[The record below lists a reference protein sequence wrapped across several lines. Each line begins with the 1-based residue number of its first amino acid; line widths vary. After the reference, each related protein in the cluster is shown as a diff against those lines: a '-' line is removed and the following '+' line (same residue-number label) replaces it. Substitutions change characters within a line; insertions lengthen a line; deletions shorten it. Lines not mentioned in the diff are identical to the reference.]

1 MKKTS
6 TSTTLFQRDEKSYMA
21 QRRRQLRQL
30 LQGKGREEKER
41 ERPCDA
47 YVHEENVNFYDS
59 LSKRGEELYGSKKT
73 STSTTPL
80 NLSSNES
87 YDAMAGERI

>member
-1 MKKTS
+1 M
-6 TSTTLFQRDEKSYMA
+6 TLFQRDEKSYMA

-47 YVHEENVNFYDS
+47 Y
-59 LSKRGEELYGSKKT
+59 G
-73 STSTTPL
+73 
-80 NLSSNES
+80 
-87 YDAMAGERI
+87 A